1 MFLYHGSNIA
11 VEKPRLLEQTR
22 GLDFGAG
29 FYLTTSEEQAARFSE
44 IILARRRS
52 GVATVSVYNFD
63 IVNAEANLSIRRF
76 EHADHD
82 WLNFVAENRLKTH
95 IGKAYDVVIGSVAN
109 DIVMPTLQAY
119 LGGFLSEEA
128 TLMTLKTSKLV
139 DQFCLKSTN
148 ALSLLEFVKSYESV
162 WGCCDG

>member
-1 MFLYHGSNIA
+1 MLLYHGSNLA

-29 FYLTTSEEQAARFSE
+29 FYLTTSEEQAIRFSE
-44 IILARRRS
+44 IILARRKN
-52 GVATVSVYNFD
+52 GVATVSVYDFNNID
-63 IVNAEANLSIRRF
+63 AEAKLSFKRF
-76 EHADHD
+76 EYANNE
-82 WLNFVAENRLKTH
+82 WLVFVTENRLKTYN
-95 IGKAYDVVIGSVAN
+95 GKAYDLVIGAVAN

-139 DQFCLKSTN
+139 DQYCLKTAN
-148 ALSLLEFVKSYESV
+148 ALSLLKFIKSYESIK
-162 WGCCDG
+162 GGL

>member
-29 FYLTTSEEQAARFSE
+29 FYLTTSEEQAVRFSE
-44 IILARRRS
+44 IIYTRRRNGIS
-52 GVATVSVYNFD
+52 TVSIYDFD
-63 IVNAEANLSIRRF
+63 IENAEANLSIKRF
-76 EHADHD
+76 QYADQN
-82 WLNFVAENRLKTH
+82 WLDFVTENRLKTYS
-95 IGKAYDVVIGSVAN
+95 GKTYDIVIGAVAN

-119 LGGFLSEEA
+119 LGGFLSKEA

-139 DQFCLKSTN
+139 DQYCLKTNN
-148 ALSLLEFVKSYESV
+148 ALSLLKFIKTYETV
-162 WGCCDG
+162 